1 MPWFNYAFIYVF
13 AMSFSVVGLLV
24 WLSAMRMVRKSRVI
38 AAWPTVEAR
47 LTGCELEAKGETSS
61 QVLVGYHYKVQGR
74 EYDGD
79 KIHPEYFPS
88 GDDCHQELYDRL
100 QGAEVVEV
108 YYNKSDPSEAYLV
121 AGSYNMP
128 WILFFAGLFFV
139 SIGVL
144 SPLVLYFTGFGNSN
158 YVEGLHVLQ

>member
-1 MPWFNYAFIYVF
+1 MLWFICAFCL
-13 AMSFSVVGLLV
+13 SFSLAGLLV
-24 WLSAMRMVRKSRVI
+24 WLSAMRMVRKSRAI
-38 AAWPTVEAR
+38 ADWPTVEAR
-47 LTGCELEAKGETSS
+47 LTGCELQAKDESSS
-61 QVLVGYHYKVQGR
+61 QVLVSYRYQVQGR

-88 GDDCHQELYDRL
+88 GGDCHQALYDRL
-100 QGAEVVEV
+100 HGAEIVEAH
-108 YYNKSDPSEAYLV
+108 YNESNPSEAYLV

-128 WILFFAGLFFV
+128 WMLFFAGLFFV

-144 SPLVLYFTGFGNSN
+144 STVFFDFYSFGNSN

>member
-1 MPWFNYAFIYVF
+1 MLWFNYAFCL
-13 AMSFSVVGLLV
+13 SFSLAGLLV
-24 WLSAMRMVRKSRVI
+24 WLSAMRMVRKSRAI
-38 AAWPTVEAR
+38 ADWPTVEAR
-47 LTGCELEAKGETSS
+47 LTGCELQTKGESSS
-61 QVLVGYHYKVQGR
+61 QVLVSYHYEVQGR

-88 GDDCHQELYDRL
+88 AGDCHQALYDRL

-108 YYNKSDPSEAYLV
+108 YYNESNPSEAYLV
-121 AGSYNMP
+121 ARSYNMP

-144 SPLVLYFTGFGNSN
+144 VTVILYFAGFGNSN